1 MSKIEKT
8 EITAEQV
15 AQWKKEH
22 GKVFVAKGNG
32 KIAYYRKPSRKDLSY
47 AMTLKDQPLD
57 MYETL
62 LRNCFLGGDAIM
74 HEDMDY
80 LLGSVG
86 LAEKMISVK
95 SVEVGEA

>member
-1 MSKIEKT
+1 MSKK

-15 AQWKKEH
+15 EQWKREH
-22 GKVFVAKGNG
+22 GKVFVAKADGLT
-32 KIAYYRKPSRKDLSY
+32 AYYRKPTRKDLSY
-47 AMTLKDQPLD
+47 AMTLKEQPLD

-62 LRNCFLGGDAIM
+62 LRNCYLGGAAL

-80 LLGSVG
+80 LLGLYS
-86 LAEKMISVK
+86 LAEMMIHVK